1 MSKAW
6 NATKSEAI
14 YVFRE
19 EEKKKKSQEQRN
31 QKDSRRCSG
40 SPSEFRCLLDMVMRA
55 WSVQVLVG
63 MDYVVINSNNPSI
76 SRHKQVTS

>member
-19 EEKKKKSQEQRN
+19 EEEKKTKVPRTAKPEGQS
-31 QKDSRRCSG
+31 
-40 SPSEFRCLLDMVMRA
+40 
-55 WSVQVLVG
+55 QVLG
-63 MDYVVINSNNPSI
+63 I
-76 SRHKQVTS
+76 TF